1 MRTSVKG
8 GKEEQYTELGCEEN
22 NWKGGIFPIKKTEAQ
37 SFLRLLDPMSLGRKG
52 RKKKYGDAKYPHR
65 VIGDSGLWK

>member
-8 GKEEQYTELGCEEN
+8 GKEDNTQSWGVKRTTGREEYSQS
-22 NWKGGIFPIKKTEAQ
+22 KKQ
-37 SFLRLLDPMSLGRKG
+37 KLSFLWLLDPMSLGRKG
-52 RKKKYGDAKYPHR
+52 RKKKYGDTKYPHR